1 MNEYIGTIDVRKAY
15 KLVEALNKKI
25 MDSTLDDTELLF
37 EVVTTGKTIY
47 INWMGLE
54 MWSSSDDKRKYVALT
69 PNADKVREDLYQ
81 FIVREIEYIKQNVAL
96 INLNNKDNDGGKT
109 KGTDNY

>member
-37 EVVTTGKTIY
+37 EVVTTGKTIH
-47 INWMGLE
+47 INWIGLE
-54 MWSSSDDKRKYVALT
+54 MWSSANDTRKYIQVNKDT
-69 PNADKVREDLYQ
+69 DKVREDLYQ

-96 INLNNKDNDGGKT
+96 INV
-109 KGTDNY
+109 